1 MMIIFDILIGISFL
15 LFVGEVIVQTKLSK
29 DSKFYKWWR
38 KHIVG
43 QLHDND
49 PNF

>member
-15 LFVGEVIVQTKLSK
+15 LFIGEVVVQKLPEGNS
-29 DSKFYKWWR
+29 FVKWWR
-38 KHIVG
+38 EHIIG
-43 QLHDND
+43 KLPDDN

>member
-1 MMIIFDILIGISFL
+1 MMIIFNILIGISFL
-15 LFVGEVIVQTKLSK
+15 LFIGGVVAQKLPEGN
-29 DSKFYKWWR
+29 FFVKWWR

-43 QLHDND
+43 QFPDDD

>member
-1 MMIIFDILIGISFL
+1 MMIIFDILIGISVL
-15 LFVGEVIVQTKLSK
+15 LFIGEVVVQTKLSK

-43 QLHDND
+43 VDND
-49 PNF
+49 NPNF

>member
-1 MMIIFDILIGISFL
+1 MMIIFDILIVITL
-15 LFVGEVIVQTKLSK
+15 LIFVGEVVVQKLPERNS
-29 DSKFYKWWR
+29 FVKWWR

-43 QLHDND
+43 QLPDDD